1 MKKLFTKIFDKKEV
15 KPVERFEIDTWQSW
29 EALAE
34 RYDMMI
40 RRQDMQAIDYGTE
53 MGSL

>member
-1 MKKLFTKIFDKKEV
+1 MKKLFTKIFDKKEA

-29 EALAE
+29 EVRAK
-34 RYDMMI
+34 RYDLRII
-40 RRQDMQAIDYGTE
+40 RENMQAIGYDNE

>member
-29 EALAE
+29 EVRAK

-40 RRQDMQAIDYGTE
+40 VRKDMQAIAYETE